1 MSLKRDFG
9 EVGAAQQE
17 SVAGLLRRFGAL
29 GFQLLVLFVLSVF
42 PFKFLHLA
50 EVRPSFLLMAVYYW
64 AVFRPQTLSPLAAF
78 LTGLLLDLLSAG
90 PLGLNALTLLG
101 ARQLTGRQR
110 RFLVGQSFP
119 VLWMC
124 FFLVAALAFAAQWAV
139 FSLFSMTL
147 MAPRP
152 MLISAALTGLF
163 FPPVAWALSAF
174 GKASQQRASSL
185 S

>member
-17 SVAGLLRRFGAL
+17 SVAGLLRRLGSL
-29 GFQLLVLFVLSVF
+29 GFQLLILFLLSVF
-42 PFKFLHLA
+42 PFKLLHLA
-50 EVRPSFLLMAVYYW
+50 EVRPAFLLMAVYYW
-64 AVFRPQTLSPLAAF
+64 AVFRPQTLSPLGAF
-78 LTGLLLDLLSAG
+78 LAGLLLDLLAAG

-110 RFLVGQSFP
+110 RFLFGQSFP

-124 FFLVAALAFAAQWAV
+124 FFLVSALAFLLQWGV
-139 FSLFSMTL
+139 FSLFSL
-147 MAPRP
+147 QFMAPRP

-163 FPPVAWALSAF
+163 FPPVSWALGVF
-174 GKASQQRASSL
+174 GRAAQRSSSL
-185 S
+185 G